1 MKIKRFL
8 SLLLLLT
15 LLMST
20 LCLPILAEEGD
31 ADTDAAS
38 DTGSYE
44 VKAKAAILLD
54 MNTGRTIYEKS
65 IDERVYP
72 ASLTKIMTCLLALE
86 NGNLSDIVTIGEGA
100 FTGLDGN
107 SSTAGLQVGEQL
119 SLNDLLYCLMISS
132 GNEAANAVAEHIAG
146 SVSDFVRMMNERAYQ
161 LGCTDTHFANPHG
174 LHDEEH
180 YTTVRDL
187 VTITQAALKSENFK
201 TITNTPR
208 YTLPATNLQPER
220 EIKTTNQLIDD
231 STSNSFYYKRAI
243 GIKTGFTSHA
253 GRCII
258 SCAKGDGM
266 YFLAV
271 ICGADTTVLESGDVQ
286 MENFPECIR
295 LFNYGFDQFTYV
307 TVISPLYPL
316 AQITVNNSAASQ
328 VVSLAPAQEIRLL
341 LPKKYDPELLTV
353 DPEPSAQSVDAP
365 VYSGDVLGSVSVSYD
380 GELLGTSDLLA
391 INDVA
396 KSDMS
401 AAAAG
406 TTSYIQS
413 NWWKWV
419 IFVIVLAIAACFVLL
434 VLVQIRRVRA
444 RRARMEQRRRAL
456 EQRRRK
462 FREEFDHEDL

>member
-1 MKIKRFL
+1 MKIKRILPLF
-8 SLLLLLT
+8 LLLALLI
-15 LLMST
+15 SA

-54 MNTGRTIYEKS
+54 MNTGRTIYEKN

-119 SLNDLLYCLMISS
+119 SLNDLLYGLMISS

-444 RRARMEQRRRAL
+444 RRTRMEQRRRAL

-462 FREEFDHEDL
+462 FREDFDHEDL

>member
-1 MKIKRFL
+1 MKIKRILPLF
-8 SLLLLLT
+8 LLLA
-15 LLMST
+15 LLMSAF
-20 LCLPILAEEGD
+20 CLPILAEEGD

-54 MNTGRTIYEKS
+54 MNTGRTIYEKN

-86 NGNLSDIVTIGEGA
+86 NGNLSDTVTIGEGA
-100 FTGLDGN
+100 FTGLDGD

-146 SVSDFVRMMNERAYQ
+146 SVADFVRMMNERAYQ
-161 LGCTDTHFANPHG
+161 LGCTGTHFANPHG

-341 LPKKYDPELLTV
+341 LPKNYDPELLTV

-365 VYSGDVLGSVSVSYD
+365 VYSGDVLGSVSVCYD

-406 TTSYIQS
+406 TTSYIQR

-419 IFVIVLAIAACFVLL
+419 IFVIVLAIAACVVLL
-434 VLVQIRRVRA
+434 ILVQVRRVRA

-456 EQRRRK
+456 EERRRR
-462 FREEFDHEDL
+462 FREEYDHEDL